1 MQGNIV
7 DSSTFAVVTSVT
19 TDVVTLSFLNSAVP
33 CDITLEVIV
42 FFFFACPPF
51 SLKNE
56 QIDQLIT

>member
-7 DSSTFAVVTSVT
+7 DSSTFALVTSVGH
-19 TDVVTLSFLNSAVP
+19 SFLNSAVP
-33 CDITLEVIV
+33 CDITLQVIV
-42 FFFFACPPF
+42 FFSFACPPF